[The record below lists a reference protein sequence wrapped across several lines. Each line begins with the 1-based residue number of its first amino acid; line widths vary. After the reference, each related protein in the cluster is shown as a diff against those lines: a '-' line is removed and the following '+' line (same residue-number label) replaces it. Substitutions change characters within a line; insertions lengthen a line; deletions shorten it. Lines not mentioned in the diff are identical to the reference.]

1 MTEAATAMAMAAP
14 AISLAARRPG
24 YPPDS
29 SAERVG
35 CSRPDRRTRRL
46 VPGGSWPYP
55 GPGPTW
61 HRPPAGVA
69 GRGRGLA
76 RSGRWGELLAVIER
90 HGDRAM
96 DFVWRHKGALT
107 ISTLL
112 ATFLAEPEVFLGGG
126 RELMSEA
133 AQELTQPQVE
143 AADSVAGRPLPAWP
157 CPWR

>member
-1 MTEAATAMAMAAP
+1 M
-14 AISLAARRPG
+14 
-24 YPPDS
+24 D
-29 SAERVG
+29 
-35 CSRPDRRTRRL
+35 
-46 VPGGSWPYP
+46 
-55 GPGPTW
+55 GPGPDLA
-61 HRPPAGVA
+61 PSAG
-69 GRGRGLA
+69 GRCWPRSGAA

-107 ISTLL
+107 ISTIL

-157 CPWR
+157 YPWR

>member
-1 MTEAATAMAMAAP
+1 MATKYCGMISPGTVFGRAEFRRDTPLTHRPNGWDAADPIAEP
-14 AISLAARRPG
+14 AVWCPADRGPIPG
-24 YPPDS
+24 QD
-29 SAERVG
+29 
-35 CSRPDRRTRRL
+35 
-46 VPGGSWPYP
+46 
-55 GPGPTW
+55 PTW

-107 ISTLL
+107 ISTIL

-157 CPWR
+157 YPWR

>member
-1 MTEAATAMAMAAP
+1 
-14 AISLAARRPG
+14 LKN
-24 YPPDS
+24 
-29 SAERVG
+29 
-35 CSRPDRRTRRL
+35 
-46 VPGGSWPYP
+46 GSDTLDENRSDTLEVRSVRNNLKIGLTPWT
-55 GPGPTW
+55 GQDPTW
-61 HRPPAGVA
+61 HRPPGGVA

-107 ISTLL
+107 ISTIL

-157 CPWR
+157 YPWR

>member
-1 MTEAATAMAMAAP
+1 M
-14 AISLAARRPG
+14 IS
-24 YPPDS
+24 S
-29 SAERVG
+29 
-35 CSRPDRRTRRL
+35 
-46 VPGGSWPYP
+46 
-55 GPGPTW
+55 
-61 HRPPAGVA
+61 VA

-107 ISTLL
+107 ISTIL

-157 CPWR
+157 YPWR